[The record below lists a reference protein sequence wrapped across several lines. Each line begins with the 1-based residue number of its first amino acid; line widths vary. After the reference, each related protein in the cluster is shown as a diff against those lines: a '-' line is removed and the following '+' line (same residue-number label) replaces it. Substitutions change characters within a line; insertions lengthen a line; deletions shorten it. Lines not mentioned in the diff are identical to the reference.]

1 MSREP
6 RADRYR
12 RILRTYN
19 ECSREAWESIAD
31 YLPKIDELIVAVI
44 GERAYVANVT
54 GLSSEEIESR
64 TGLKHQTV
72 SAQIRH
78 LVEAGILEA
87 AGKGRNAAGRS
98 VTLWKLTSA
107 AQGQRSEPSQA
118 SLVEAEA

>member
-12 RILRTYN
+12 RILRTYS
-19 ECSREAWESIAD
+19 ECSREAWQSIAD
-31 YLPKIDELIVAVI
+31 VLPLVDARIVVAI
-44 GERAYVANVT
+44 RLHSRSDPPGACAER
-54 GLSSEEIESR
+54 IEGY

-78 LVEAGILEA
+78 LAEAGILEA

-98 VTLWKLTSA
+98 VTLWKLSAA

-118 SLVEAEA
+118 SLLEAEA